1 MAEISR
7 GSRPKDLSR
16 LKVSRQEIPA
26 STRIRALEL
35 STIAQFPRLPLASI
49 ETQTPMS
56 LEHTFNYCESG
67 SNFSVKRYFRA
78 KSPGA
83 GSSVIRVTLKTSI
96 GRARGESLLALM
108 PKQFVHS
115 QSQHCTTVSAGESG
129 YKAEP
134 RGPYLS
140 MVGSLAKRNVGD
152 QP

>member
-1 MAEISR
+1 MRIAEISR
-7 GSRPKDLSR
+7 GSRPSDLRR

-67 SNFSVKRYFRA
+67 SNFLVKRYFRA
-78 KSPGA
+78 KKSRCRFCID
-83 GSSVIRVTLKTSI
+83 SVSRSI
-96 GRARGESLLALM
+96 PSFLCRAESLLALM

-115 QSQHCTTVSAGESG
+115 QSQHCTTVSAGDSG
-129 YKAEP
+129 YKA
-134 RGPYLS
+134 
-140 MVGSLAKRNVGD
+140 
-152 QP
+152 